1 MRGDCLIYTA
11 IDSRAFPILFIRLLP
26 PTTTLSPPLLSCA
39 SAANDDHLNYV
50 HIIHYMVCVCTSN
63 IKLAEAK
70 LSEKVRNLGENS
82 PIAKKRQNAVEARSL
97 AHSVRNRRLIII
109 IIVFSLARENFH

>member
-1 MRGDCLIYTA
+1 MYQRPANAMRGDCLIYTA

-50 HIIHYMVCVCTSN
+50 HIIHYIVCVCTSN

-70 LSEKVRNLGENS
+70 LSKIPPLRKKDKMQWKLALWHTLFG
-82 PIAKKRQNAVEARSL
+82 IAV
-97 AHSVRNRRLIII
+97 
-109 IIVFSLARENFH
+109 